1 MPVLNDITNGSV
13 ISFRSKA
20 VNDNNVYFG
29 KVVGIVSS
37 LIAQTY
43 SDIFTYNSSVQ
54 SNDPDVPT
62 VDLQSFFII
71 QLRETVDNT
80 DRHIIPFSGNWIN
93 LPSLTIITSNKI
105 TLIKVYD
112 VDTTNS
118 QNVIDLLRTA
128 GFKAKVESYL

>member
-1 MPVLNDITNGSV
+1 MPTIDDITNGSV

-20 VNDNNVYFG
+20 VNDNNVYYG

-43 SDIFTYNSSVQ
+43 TDIFTYNSAVQ

-62 VDLQSFFII
+62 VDLQQFLII

-80 DRHIIPFSGNWIN
+80 DRHIIPFSTSWIN
-93 LPSLTIITSNKI
+93 LASLNIITSNKI
-105 TLIKVYD
+105 TLVKVYD
-112 VDTTNS
+112 VDATNS
-118 QNVIDLLRTA
+118 QNVIDLLRGA